1 MNAGELAYENINRFG
16 EYTALHFE
24 GQKFTNIDRLNY
36 AQRLA
41 AVLRDR
47 GVKPG
52 DVVAVTMNNCPEV
65 PASFQ
70 AAWILGAAILPIMP
84 QLVAGELNYIL
95 EHSEAVAIITSEEL
109 SAKVIE
115 AANGVSTLKHL
126 LVTGNC
132 NLGTA
137 SDIRNDVESAS
148 PIEALSERS
157 LEDLALLVYTSG
169 TTGKPKGV
177 MQGHSNI
184 VTNAQACEDR
194 LITEPMTT
202 VLHSL
207 PMAHVYGV
215 LMMNVCNLVGAINV
229 LHPGFD
235 TQKVLEDIEKF
246 NVQRIGFV
254 PTMMSYLINF
264 PNLDQYDLSSLERV
278 NSGGASLPNEVRLEF
293 EEKFNCRVSEGWGQ
307 SEATCA
313 ITSYQEG
320 EDFRPGSAGRAIP
333 GVHIC
338 VQDETNT
345 ILPTGETGELCVRG
359 PLIMKGYWKN
369 AEATANT
376 IIDGWLHSG
385 DIGHLDE
392 DGYVYITDRKKDL
405 IIKGGENI
413 SPREVEEA
421 IYSHPAVAECAVVGI
436 PSKKFGEEICAA
448 ISLRQGTEVSED
460 EIIEHS
466 KQFINKF
473 KAPSRVFFFEEL
485 PKSSVGKLLKREVRE
500 MVIPFLKE

>member
-1 MNAGELAYENINRFG
+1 MNAGKLAYDNLSNFG
-16 EYTALHFE
+16 EYTSLHFE
-24 GQKFTNIDRLNY
+24 GKSFTNVERINY

-41 AVLRDR
+41 SVLRNKD
-47 GVKPG
+47 VKAG

-65 PASFQ
+65 PAAFQ

-84 QLVAGELNYIL
+84 QLVAPELHYIL
-95 EHSEAVAIITSEEL
+95 EHSEAVVVLTSEEL

-115 AANGVSTLKHL
+115 AAQGVSSLKHV
-126 LVTGNC
+126 LVTGNSIDGVA
-132 NLGTA
+132 L
-137 SDIRNDVESAS
+137 DIRQEVDVAS
-148 PIEALSERS
+148 PIEGLSPRS
-157 LEDLALLVYTSG
+157 SQDLALLVYTSG

-177 MQGHSNI
+177 MQTHSNI
-184 VTNAQACEDR
+184 VSNAEACQDA
-194 LITEPMTT
+194 LIDKPKT
-202 VLHSL
+202 VVLLSL

-215 LMMNVCNLVGAINV
+215 LMMNVCNLLGTINV

-235 TQKVLEDIEKF
+235 TQKVLEDIEKYR
-246 NVQRIGFV
+246 VQRISFV

-264 PNLDQYDLSSLERV
+264 PDLDSYDLSSLERV
-278 NSGGASLPNEVRLEF
+278 NSGGAPLPNEVRLEF
-293 EEKFNCRVSEGWGQ
+293 EEKFNCVVTEGWGQ

-313 ITSYQEG
+313 LTTYREG
-320 EDFRPGSAGRAIP
+320 ETFRPGSAGHAIS
-333 GVHIC
+333 GIEIC
-338 VQDETNT
+338 VQDANNQ
-345 ILPTGETGELCVRG
+345 ILPTGETGELCVKG
-359 PLIMKGYWKN
+359 HVIMKGYWKN

-421 IYSHPAVAECAVVGI
+421 IYTHPSVAECAVVGI
-436 PSKKFGEEICAA
+436 PSDDFGEEICAA
-448 ISLRQGTEVSED
+448 IAPRQGAEVTED
-460 EIIEHS
+460 EIIEHTNN
-466 KQFINKF
+466 FINKF
-473 KAPSRVFFFEEL
+473 KAPSRVFFLKEL

-500 MVIPFLKE
+500 IVLPLLAD